1 MSDTGQENEYKLVKY
16 GFTFDGFAI
25 MSVDKV
31 FAFIPSGMVS
41 DYIKSKKFELLEDFI
56 RNNFIKID
64 GKNKYLVLS
73 DGKTKFNFNL
83 IEKVLNFIIKVMGY
97 DDRDI
102 YVYFEFEKPLVLK
115 ITCDFCDEFYF
126 AMAPIIE

>member
-1 MSDTGQENEYKLVKY
+1 MSDTNQEYKLVKY

-25 MSVDKV
+25 TDISKI
-31 FAFIPSGMVS
+31 FAFIPEGLIS
-41 DYIKSKKFELLEDFI
+41 DYIKTRKFETLEDFI
-56 RNNFIKID
+56 RNSYIKID

-83 IEKVLNFIIKVMGY
+83 VEKVLNFLIKVMGY
-97 DDRDI
+97 SDRDI
-102 YVYFEFEKPLVLK
+102 YVYSEFEKPLVLK

-126 AMAPIIE
+126 AMAPIIDE